1 MSPKGVLFIPHLSLV
16 YSTLLTLAIKAC
28 PVVKSSL
35 FRSKYF
41 HFYNVKAVAKA
52 SSNFPQHH
60 TILTCFTLCKPP
72 IPLVSHISALLFK
85 QVPWVAL
92 FKIAFFPPSH
102 RSGSFVSFNCHG
114 CALSCKFFYYTI
126 LIYFILVWVFCLI
139 VRYVHYIIPHVTTA
153 NLKKKKLAKF
163 RKL

>member
-1 MSPKGVLFIPHLSLV
+1 MSPKGVLFFFPHLSLV
-16 YSTLLTLAIKAC
+16 YSTLLTLAIKAWG
-28 PVVKSSL
+28 

-102 RSGSFVSFNCHG
+102 STGSFVSFNCHG

-126 LIYFILVWVFCLI
+126 LIYFFLVWVFCLI
-139 VRYVHYIIPHVTTA
+139 VHYVQYII
-153 NLKKKKLAKF
+153 LF
-163 RKL
+163 RMLPPLT